1 MSIEAGQD
9 RPFPDFPANERVC
22 DFQRINVVV
31 SASTFMLFDPVMLL
45 VGFRKIREYR
55 CHGASVEVGGQFV
68 CISSVPSTYGYW
80 GSNSGHWAWWQVA
93 LPTESSGQ
101 FTSLSLMVR
110 CEVLCS

>member
-68 CISSVPSTYGYW
+68 CISSVPSTYGYLGILFRSLGMVAG
-80 GSNSGHWAWWQVA
+80 GSTHRVIWPVYKPVSNG
-93 LPTESSGQ
+93 
-101 FTSLSLMVR
+101 
-110 CEVLCS
+110 EV